1 MQAPG
6 GAGKTWTTE
15 RIRRIGVG
23 RDLRPTLVS
32 VADLAP
38 DGPGAGRL
46 FCRWS
51 AHVWL

>member
-1 MQAPG
+1 VLLQAPD
-6 GAGKTWTTE
+6 GAGKAWPIE

-38 DGPGAGRL
+38 D
-46 FCRWS
+46 
-51 AHVWL
+51 